1 MNRDAAGRFEKWWT
15 LGRSCT
21 VSSAVVVETMVAI
34 RRVKGRYI
42 VRSTKVFRAACRVDT
57 ARFLLAP
64 WNLHSSRTSMRVEI
78 FMYIYYILFGYTYS
92 SYTQVFS
99 VLSVLFAVPP
109 PSSFS
114 SSPGSARIFQP
125 WRITGEFTRA
135 NLCHLPLLS
144 SPRSVCQFRVHSF
157 FSLESWWPISKV
169 RLCKTSG
176 IALPRTCV

>member
-1 MNRDAAGRFEKWWT
+1 MQSGHCSIPARPLKFTFISYQYACRNIYVYIYFT
-15 LGRSCT
+15 IFYS
-21 VSSAVVVETMVAI
+21 VIHI
-34 RRVKGRYI
+34 RRTHRYFPFS
-42 VRSTKVFRAACRVDT
+42 RSSSP
-57 ARFLLAP
+57 FL
-64 WNLHSSRTSMRVEI
+64 
-78 FMYIYYILFGYTYS
+78 
-92 SYTQVFS
+92 
-99 VLSVLFAVPP
+99 P